1 MLPNQLS
8 TENLDNW
15 MIENEFSPYQRNI
28 IFNLKNAGFDYQPML
43 TDKFSVGYSD
53 MYNLLIRGNHPVDVI
68 QKSTLTDYEMSIIV
82 AYIFRTYDLTNIQ
95 SNGDQYNLTI
105 EDIKLTVDKELFDIA
120 SELRTK
126 NPF

>member
-8 TENLDNW
+8 TENLHDW
-15 MIENEFSPYQRNI
+15 MLENEFTPYQTNI
-28 IFNLKNAGFDYQPML
+28 VCNLKDDEFDYQPML
-43 TDKFSVGYSD
+43 TNKFSVGYSD

-82 AYIFRTYDLTNIQ
+82 AYIFGTYDLTNIQ
-95 SNGDQYNLTI
+95 PNGDQYNVTI

-120 SELRTK
+120 RELRTK